1 VFFEEMSELRDKALI
16 LVVVESLDDL
26 LAKEECV
33 SESTVNWAQSAQH
46 H

>member
-1 VFFEEMSELRDKALI
+1 VFFEEMNELRDKALI

>member
-1 VFFEEMSELRDKALI
+1 MSELRDKALI
-16 LVVVESLDDL
+16 LVVVKSLDDL